1 MADLTQAQ
9 AKSRLRLIFAK
20 KTQVKYISH
29 LDLALAWERA
39 LRRARLPLAYSQG
52 FNPRPRI
59 QLASGLPVGTISRA
73 EVMDIIVTRPVDP
86 ARVFEQINQALP
98 AGLQLLSI
106 EEVPLKAPTLQNLL
120 RQAEYQVTVE
130 TELPAGELAERI
142 EKLLAAEEISLTRQ
156 RKQKEEE
163 INLRGW
169 VYDLRLERAEAGQ
182 AVLWM
187 LLAAGQHGNLR
198 PELVLEA
205 LGLAESWA
213 ETERTRLI
221 FETPDESTRAGGE

>member
-1 MADLTQAQ
+1 MVDLPQ
-9 AKSRLRLIFAK
+9 AKYRLRLVFAK
-20 KTQVKYISH
+20 KAQVKFISH

-39 LRRARLPLAYSQG
+39 LRRARMPLAYSQG
-52 FNPRPRI
+52 FNPRPKI

-86 ARVFEQINQALP
+86 AEAFEQINQALP

-130 TELPAGELAERI
+130 TGLPAEELVERI
-142 EKLLAAEEISLTRQ
+142 KKLLAAGEIRLTRQ
-156 RKQKEEE
+156 RKQQKEE
-163 INLRGW
+163 IDLRGW
-169 VYDLRLERAEAGQ
+169 VYDLQLVRVEDGQ
-182 AVLWM
+182 AVFRM

-198 PELVLEA
+198 PQLVLEA
-205 LGLAESWA
+205 LGLGESWA
-213 ETERTRLI
+213 ETERTRLL
-221 FETPDESTRAGGE
+221 FETPDETVQGE

>member
-1 MADLTQAQ
+1 MADLTQSP
-9 AKSRLRLIFAK
+9 AKYRLRLVFAK
-20 KTQVKYISH
+20 KAQVKYISH

-73 EVMDIIVTRPVDP
+73 EVMDVIVTRPVDP
-86 ARVFEQINQALP
+86 AGAFEQINQALP

-106 EEVPLKAPTLQNLL
+106 EEIPLKAPTLQNLL

-130 TELPAGELAERI
+130 TDLPAAELAERI
-142 EKLLAAEEISLTRQ
+142 EKLLAAAEIFLTRQ
-156 RKQKEEE
+156 RKQKQEE

-169 VYDLRLERAEAGQ
+169 VYDLRLERVEAGQ

-205 LGLAESWA
+205 LGLGENWA
-213 ETERTRLI
+213 ETERTRLL
-221 FETPDESTRAGGE
+221 FETP